1 MSDRVK
7 YESEKTRLLH
17 TSTHYIIIDS
27 SEYKIEK
34 DQNENENLEF
44 SCNISNGN
52 NARITSSIFN
62 KLGLLKGVPFIM
74 IGIHNIDLASL

>member
-1 MSDRVK
+1 MSDMVK

-34 DQNENENLEF
+34 DQNENKEF
-44 SCNISNGN
+44 SCHISDGN

-62 KLGLLKGVPFIM
+62 RLGLLKGVPFIM
-74 IGIHNIDLASL
+74 IGIHNIDIASL